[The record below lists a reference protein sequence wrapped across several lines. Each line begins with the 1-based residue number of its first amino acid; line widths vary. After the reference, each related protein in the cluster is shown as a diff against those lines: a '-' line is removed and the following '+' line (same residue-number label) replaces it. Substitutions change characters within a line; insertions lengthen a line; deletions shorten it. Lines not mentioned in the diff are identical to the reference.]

1 MPNDSQR
8 PLPFCH
14 ARQTSLFSNPFFAEH
29 AAPPKLATN
38 VSCFSIKIVIILN
51 LFNFYEKFF
60 CRNIRQLCRV
70 FTPSTRDP
78 AKSKLF
84 QHGEIWHTG
93 CKHATNLFPTKHTVR
108 RPWLHPCLLLLSAA
122 PSLHKSTCTALRPA
136 AASLRKAPRHP
147 LASFTS
153 PAPDQPGPA
162 SPGRIGYAS
171 LERGQLRPR
180 SLWIRL

>member
-1 MPNDSQR
+1 M
-8 PLPFCH
+8 
-14 ARQTSLFSNPFFAEH
+14 
-29 AAPPKLATN
+29 
-38 VSCFSIKIVIILN
+38 
-51 LFNFYEKFF
+51 
-60 CRNIRQLCRV
+60 CRV
-70 FTPSTRDP
+70 FQSKLLSCLIYLIFMKNFFVATYDNSAAYLPHPHAIRQ
-78 AKSKLF
+78 KSKLF